1 MKYCWPYNSN
11 DINNLLISI
20 IMGSAKEGVV
30 YTGSL
35 PYSWPLIVV
44 LSEFLTLSCYVE
56 DFIHLSV
63 VMVVLK
69 SII

>member
-1 MKYCWPYNSN
+1 MKYCWPHNSN

-30 YTGSL
+30 YTESL
-35 PYSWPLIVV
+35 PYSWPLIVF
-44 LSEFLTLSCYVE
+44 LSEFLTPSCYVE
-56 DFIHLSV
+56 DFIHLSG